1 MLFVIPGYTSLGIK
15 RMVNLSQSF
24 QKRAYA
30 ELICGELQQYAV
42 FSSLGTSLGIISKGN
57 LSRSFQKRAYAGKR
71 FLKVQ
76 V

>member
-42 FSSLGTSLGIISKGN
+42 FLPWVYKLGYKKDG
-57 LSRSFQKRAYAGKR
+57 
-71 FLKVQ
+71 
-76 V
+76 